1 MSLILFFLDGYC
13 QYRWI
18 RCYSNS
24 MSLTDMVFV
33 ESYFYN
39 KMEFLV
45 FNSTVGRYVGYS
57 DYGKALAREKNE
69 DEHLLPYER
78 GSVDRLCKVNAL
90 VYKSHGM
97 DKTSEYRILI
107 PVFFQFLTH
116 KMFTCGTVSETSAE
130 ANSLPHNQFL
140 TLFAKT

>member
-1 MSLILFFLDGYC
+1 MSLIFFFLDGYC

-57 DYGKALAREKNE
+57 GYGMELAREKNE

-97 DKTSEYRILI
+97 DKKSESKKCICLL
-107 PVFFQFLTH
+107 PVSYTH
-116 KMFTCGTVSETSAE
+116 DVYM
-130 ANSLPHNQFL
+130 
-140 TLFAKT
+140 

>member
-1 MSLILFFLDGYC
+1 
-13 QYRWI
+13 
-18 RCYSNS
+18 
-24 MSLTDMVFV
+24 MVFV

-57 DYGKALAREKNE
+57 DFGMALAHQKNE
-69 DEHLLPYER
+69 DKHLLPYEQ

-107 PVFFQFLTH
+107 PVFFQFHVARFLKPEDTT
-116 KMFTCGTVSETSAE
+116 FRDGSSECP
-130 ANSLPHNQFL
+130 L
-140 TLFAKT
+140 K

>member
-1 MSLILFFLDGYC
+1 
-13 QYRWI
+13 
-18 RCYSNS
+18 
-24 MSLTDMVFV
+24 MVFV

-57 DYGKALAREKNE
+57 DFGMALAHQKNE
-69 DEHLLPYER
+69 DKHLLPYEQ

-130 ANSLPHNQFL
+130 ANSLPHTKFL

>member
-1 MSLILFFLDGYC
+1 
-13 QYRWI
+13 
-18 RCYSNS
+18 
-24 MSLTDMVFV
+24 MVFV

-57 DYGKALAREKNE
+57 GYGMAVEHEKNE

-97 DKTSEYRILI
+97 DKKSEALRW
-107 PVFFQFLTH
+107 
-116 KMFTCGTVSETSAE
+116 KSENDMVSQVLGWRER
-130 ANSLPHNQFL
+130 
-140 TLFAKT
+140 